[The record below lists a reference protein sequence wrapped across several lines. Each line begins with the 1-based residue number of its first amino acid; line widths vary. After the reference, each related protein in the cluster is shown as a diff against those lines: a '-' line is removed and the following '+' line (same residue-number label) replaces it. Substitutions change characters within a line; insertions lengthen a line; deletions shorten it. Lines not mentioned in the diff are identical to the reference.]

1 MSNELRRSLDDEQ
14 GPNQQASGKGMYV
27 DEGGFRVYSIST
39 ELNDDSSSHKT
50 RQMTNQEISMTF
62 SDQSPLTR
70 REPKRLPRQVFPDG
84 HDATLL
90 PGDKVLIESSDFQQM
105 VNARVSLVDKS
116 MLIAEFVDCHSEVSL
131 VLRPRHFG
139 KSTNLSMLRLFF
151 ECIEGET
158 ESKKRSRMELFNQF
172 EVMKERPDLFSKE
185 FGKYPVI
192 FLALKD
198 INGTTWNDMMTQ
210 MRKVISEI
218 YREHGYL
225 TQGLEDY
232 EKPEF
237 NSIIDMES
245 ASWDLSF
252 ALTNLSGYLA
262 DYHGSDCIVLIDDY
276 DTPLRVAYNKGYYK
290 EARDFFQNMFSSL
303 LKDNSN
309 LSKAFIV
316 SVLPKAKS
324 DFLGPNNISVYSMET
339 SWYADMFGFT
349 EHEVGLLFDRHKV
362 NIPIADPQCQHNGY
376 ESGDYHQRYK
386 LYNPWSI
393 LCLCADKELIR
404 FRDKTT
410 IKHLLFNAG
419 SAFMSDVLRLL
430 TIKNAENNADYN
442 SITINDHRHIWA
454 LLLYAGYLTLND
466 EGQLTIP
473 NDKVY
478 MEWVNWI
485 MPMLSSASLNS
496 RLDELLSGETKY
508 LEDMIVISLSD
519 LDVGSEHS
527 GIKAEAFFHGLYLG
541 MLSHLRYK
549 YDIHLNGDAESGRY
563 DIRVLPKSAAQLA
576 ILMYLK
582 VAHGKDSTNSAARNE
597 LDKVEANG
605 YDVGIPSHVKKLLV
619 FDILFDGNHTHVVVK
634 KLRQNVSH
642 EGKLEWCDGE

>member
-62 SDQSPLTR
+62 SDQSLVWICSISDFGS
-70 REPKRLPRQVFPDG
+70 PKFEFYTCVVYRLRHLLLRPASLASISSSVFPDG

-90 PGDKVLIESSDFQQM
+90 PGD
-105 VNARVSLVDKS
+105 
-116 MLIAEFVDCHSEVSL
+116 
-131 VLRPRHFG
+131 
-139 KSTNLSMLRLFF
+139 
-151 ECIEGET
+151 
-158 ESKKRSRMELFNQF
+158 
-172 EVMKERPDLFSKE
+172 
-185 FGKYPVI
+185 
-192 FLALKD
+192 KD